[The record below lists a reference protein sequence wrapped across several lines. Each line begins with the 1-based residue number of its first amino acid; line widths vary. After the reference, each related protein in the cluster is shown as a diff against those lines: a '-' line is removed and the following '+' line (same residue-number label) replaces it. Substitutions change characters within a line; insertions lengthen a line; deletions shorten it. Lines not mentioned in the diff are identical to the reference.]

1 MQIALTST
9 GLIKPQ
15 AFDAWTRER
24 QARIRRELAAV
35 MRREGKSIAE
45 AAQANAR
52 GALGGNKAWR
62 SFRHKVYDNKPAE
75 LPALKIGS
83 RVPWLGVHETG
94 GSIRG
99 PLLVPIIRIGPKAFR
114 RVLREIK
121 ARGDGYW
128 VKGRS
133 GLPVLMA
140 ENLKEYGG
148 ALSKFKSAERKQLRA
163 AGGKGR
169 LRAGQDIPIATLIP
183 QTRLRKRL
191 RFEQTVR
198 ARIPGLIRQF
208 EKAVG

>member
-1 MQIALTST
+1 MQISLSGT

-35 MRREGKSIAE
+35 MRREGKGIAE

-62 SFRHKVYDNKPAE
+62 SFRHKVYDSKPAQM
-75 LPALKIGS
+75 PALRIGS
-83 RVPWLGVHETG
+83 KVPWLGVHETG
-94 GSIRG
+94 GTVRG
-99 PLLVPIIRIGPKAFR
+99 PLLVPVIRIGPKAFR
-114 RVLREIK
+114 RVLREIQ

-128 VKGRS
+128 IKGRS

-169 LRAGQDIPIATLIP
+169 LRSGQDIPIATLLP

-198 ARIPGLIRQF
+198 ARIPGLIRAFQ
-208 EKAVG
+208 KAVQ

>member
-24 QARIRRELAAV
+24 QARIRRELSAV

-99 PLLVPIIRIGPKAFR
+99 PLLVPIVRMGPKAFR
-114 RVLREIK
+114 LLLEELK
-121 ARGDGYW
+121 AKGDGYW

-140 ENLKEYGG
+140 ENLREYGRT
-148 ALSKFKSAERKQLRA
+148 LRRFQSAERKVQRA
-163 AGGKGR
+163 EGGKGR
-169 LRAGQDIPIATLIP
+169 LQRGQDIPIATLLP
-183 QTRLRKRL
+183 RTQLRKRL

-198 ARIPGLIRQF
+198 ARIPSLIRQF